1 MQTREIKCLGGIS
14 MRTGKEILE
23 RIERA
28 VKDMTKEEIE
38 VRYLGWINEVN
49 KTICFE
55 RKEEEYLANAII
67 NKMKNYKMNFTEA
80 CIILGY
86 VRKLLR
92 IEENYI
98 NGIDIEGIYIKHC
111 LNDKLIK
118 LANSI
123 TYYIENQE
131 EVYAHTPATLNSLYK
146 KLECKSKNISLW

>member
-1 MQTREIKCLGGIS
+1 MEGEIRMKSGDLVL
-14 MRTGKEILE
+14 K
-23 RIERA
+23 RIEES
-28 VKDMTKEEIE
+28 VKDMSKDEIGS
-38 VRYLGWINEVN
+38 RYLIWIEEVN
-49 KTICFE
+49 RTICFE
-55 RKEEEYLANAII
+55 GEEEEYLANSII
-67 NKMKNYKMNFTEA
+67 NRMENYKMNFTEA
-80 CIILGY
+80 CIVIGY

-111 LNDKLIK
+111 LDDELIK

-131 EVYAHTPATLNSLYK
+131 EVYAHIPTTLNSLYK